1 MIYLT
6 NRTRVY
12 SIDVLSSKLQM
23 SKIITVKGDDLI
35 EAIEFDAQNPV
46 IVLRHNNQLLI
57 SLWQRRESM
66 NESGPSYQCE
76 KMFKILSPENCNI
89 IKDFDESRCQC
100 MAIEIRHSLAMTL
113 LSNNQGSFEYLGGKP
128 YVLIIFH

>member
-6 NRTRVY
+6 TSTNVY
-12 SIDVLSSKLQM
+12 AIDVVSSKLQM

-57 SLWQRRESM
+57 SLWRRESM
-66 NESGPSYQCE
+66 ESGPSYQCE
-76 KMFKILSPENCNI
+76 KMFDGTNI
-89 IKDFDESRCQC
+89 D
-100 MAIEIRHSLAMTL
+100 M
-113 LSNNQGSFEYLGGKP
+113 
-128 YVLIIFH
+128 